1 LKYKF
6 FVIIS
11 ALPVQG
17 KSLTVQKWDRVTLQ
31 IEQDI
36 NDIKETKTYTSKY
49 NIAYFLTYHK
59 GISSLQTLSFTEKRI
74 CINLLVTHIHLCSIK
89 SSFLWNIILHDNP
102 SLTICSVDLKDST
115 INYVCIVLHK
125 DDKIESF
132 KWRLRVIPQGMCLY
146 IITEI
151 YLMYLHCICCYLAE
165 Y

>member
-1 LKYKF
+1 MKYKF

-36 NDIKETKTYTSKY
+36 NDIKETKWFIRDIDGKLISIQPDNNRY
-49 NIAYFLTYHK
+49 NGGT
-59 GISSLQTLSFTEKRI
+59 
-74 CINLLVTHIHLCSIK
+74 
-89 SSFLWNIILHDNP
+89 HDNP
-102 SLTICSVDLKDST
+102 SLTICNVDLKDST

-151 YLMYLHCICCYLAE
+151 YLM
-165 Y
+165 

>member
-1 LKYKF
+1 MKYKF

-36 NDIKETKTYTSKY
+36 NDIKETKWFMHNIDGKLISIQPDNNRY
-49 NIAYFLTYHK
+49 NGGT
-59 GISSLQTLSFTEKRI
+59 
-74 CINLLVTHIHLCSIK
+74 
-89 SSFLWNIILHDNP
+89 HDNP
-102 SLTICSVDLKDST
+102 SLTICRVDLKDST

-151 YLMYLHCICCYLAE
+151 YLM
-165 Y
+165 

>member
-1 LKYKF
+1 MKYKF

-31 IEQDI
+31 IEQDN
-36 NDIKETKTYTSKY
+36 NDIKETKWFMHNIDGRLISIQPDNKRY
-49 NIAYFLTYHK
+49 NGGT
-59 GISSLQTLSFTEKRI
+59 
-74 CINLLVTHIHLCSIK
+74 
-89 SSFLWNIILHDNP
+89 HDNS

-115 INYVCIVLHK
+115 INYVCIVRHK

-151 YLMYLHCICCYLAE
+151 YLM
-165 Y
+165 